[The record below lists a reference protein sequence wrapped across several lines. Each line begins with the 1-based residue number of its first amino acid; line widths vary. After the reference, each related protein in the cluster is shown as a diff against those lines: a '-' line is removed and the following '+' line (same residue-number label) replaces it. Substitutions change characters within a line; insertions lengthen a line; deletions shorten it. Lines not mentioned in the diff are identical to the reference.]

1 MPNQSEQNQQTQVQ
15 EQSSGPKKYI
25 LVAEDDKFYANIYR
39 TKLTKEGYEVV
50 VVGDGAQAIKL
61 ARQKKPD
68 LILLDLVMP
77 VKDGFETLKEL
88 KADANL
94 KSVKVIVLSNLGQEE
109 DIKKAKELGAVDYI
123 VKANVSIGQMMSKIK
138 SFIT

>member
-1 MPNQSEQNQQTQVQ
+1 MPNQSEQNQQTQIQ

-25 LVAEDDKFYANIYR
+25 LVAEDDKFYANIYK
-39 TKLTKEGYEVV
+39 TKLAKEGYEVV
-50 VVGDGAQAIKL
+50 VVGDGEQAIKL